1 MVDDTSPPIEDA
13 EIVTDTPAAT
23 SPTPTAPPAFDIE
36 AYNATLDTVR
46 RRLVI
51 LEKAREEYKKAK
63 EMYDDTFVNDPDFQE
78 ADKEV
83 KEVSKKKKEIQTRLA
98 RQPHVA
104 SLNTKLKEVKDHIKE
119 NEEVLSQELIEY
131 YRTAGVTEI
140 EDADGNVQ
148 EFAIVIKLKPKR
160 RSE

>member
-1 MVDDTSPPIEDA
+1 M
-13 EIVTDTPAAT
+13 
-23 SPTPTAPPAFDIE
+23 
-36 AYNATLDTVR
+36 
-46 RRLVI
+46 I

-83 KEVSKKKKEIQTRLA
+83 KEVSKKKKEIQARLA

-104 SLNTKLKEVKDHIKE
+104 SLNAKLKEVKDHIKE

-160 RSE
+160 RND